1 MDVLKYIL
9 CRVQEEFEE
18 FEESDCAKT
27 NFASRDDADD
37 SGFHSIGSIS
47 NDTLTLAYNDF

>member
-9 CRVQEEFEE
+9 CRVQEE

-37 SGFHSIGSIS
+37 SGFHSIGIIS
-47 NDTLTLAYNDF
+47 TDTLTLAYNDF

>member
-18 FEESDCAKT
+18 SDCAKT
-27 NFASRDDADD
+27 NFASRDSANDI
-37 SGFHSIGSIS
+37 GFHSTTIIS

>member
-18 FEESDCAKT
+18 SDCAKT
-27 NFASRDDADD
+27 NFASRDGADD
-37 SGFHSIGSIS
+37 IGFHSITIISIIS
-47 NDTLTLAYNDF
+47 TLTLAYNDF

>member
-9 CRVQEEFEE
+9 CRVQEE

-37 SGFHSIGSIS
+37 SGFHSITMIS

>member
-18 FEESDCAKT
+18 SDCVKT
-27 NFASRDDADD
+27 NFASRDDDD
-37 SGFHSIGSIS
+37 DIEFHSM

>member
-27 NFASRDDADD
+27 NFASRDDPDD
-37 SGFHSIGSIS
+37 IGFHSITIIS